1 MTLRIPLGAAFCAA
15 LLLSPAALLAQAPA
29 KDGKKPAPAAGRIAT
44 VNGVAIPR
52 IRAEILAR
60 ERAAQGATDNE
71 QSRTAIRDD
80 LINREVIAQE
90 AARAGFTKR
99 PEFQAELELVRQ
111 TVIVQGYLRDWVRRN
126 PVSEAEMQKEYDT
139 ARAQTGDKEYHA
151 RHILVEK
158 EDEAKAIIEQIKK
171 GANFEKLAAEKSKDP
186 GSKDKG
192 GELNWS
198 PATNYVKP
206 FGDAL
211 ANLKKG
217 QMTDAPVQTNF
228 GWHVIRLEDERA
240 TKLPAFETVKQQ
252 LQQMVQ
258 QQVVQKQLTDLR
270 AKAKIE

>member
-29 KDGKKPAPAAGRIAT
+29 KDGKKPAPSAGRIAT

-158 EDEAKAIIEQIKK
+158 EEEAKSLIAELKK
-171 GANFEKLAAEKSKDP
+171 GAKFDELAEKNSKDSGNKDRGGDLDWNVP
-186 GSKDKG
+186 GVFDK
-192 GELNWS
+192 
-198 PATNYVKP
+198 AFADAMVK
-206 FGDAL
+206 L
-211 ANLKKG
+211 EKG
-217 QMTDAPVQTNF
+217 QLTEVPVQTRF
-228 GWHVIRLEDERA
+228 GYHII
-240 TKLPAFETVKQQ
+240 KLDDVRPVKFPSYAEVKPRIQQQ
-252 LQQMVQ
+252 LTQRKVEAL
-258 QQVVQKQLTDLR
+258 VRSLR
-270 AKAKIE
+270 EKAKVE

>member
-158 EDEAKAIIEQIKK
+158 EEEAKSLIAELKK
-171 GANFEKLAAEKSKDP
+171 GAKFDELAEKNSKDSGNKDRGGDLDWNVP
-186 GSKDKG
+186 GVFDK
-192 GELNWS
+192 
-198 PATNYVKP
+198 AFADAMVK
-206 FGDAL
+206 L
-211 ANLKKG
+211 EKG
-217 QMTDAPVQTNF
+217 QLTEVPVQTRF
-228 GWHVIRLEDERA
+228 GYHII
-240 TKLPAFETVKQQ
+240 KLDDVRPVKFPSYAEVKPRIQQQ
-252 LQQMVQ
+252 LTQRKVEAL
-258 QQVVQKQLTDLR
+258 VRSLR
-270 AKAKIE
+270 EKAKVE